1 MMATYRKRDIADR
14 LEGLERYYRELREAL
29 EGRAPSGSTTAM
41 VYGVTEEELPR
52 YYTNID
58 FDDVLLKLDHFKA
71 EVTAIKALKSK
82 VAKPRPR

>member
-1 MMATYRKRDIADR
+1 MAIYRKRDIADR

-71 EVTAIKALKSK
+71 EVAAIRALKSK